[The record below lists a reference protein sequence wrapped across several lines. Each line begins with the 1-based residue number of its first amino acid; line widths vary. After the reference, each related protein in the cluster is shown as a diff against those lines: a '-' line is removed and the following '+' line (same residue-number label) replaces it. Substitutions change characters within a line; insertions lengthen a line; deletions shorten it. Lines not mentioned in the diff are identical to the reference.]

1 MAHIYIESKT
11 DTSVVLVLDD
21 LDGEWGNGTRTTT
34 WYLGHPNGSR
44 PTATSFY
51 VWKPGEDIGNYASA
65 GGDVEFTGLEPDTK
79 YYVLCEVYH
88 GSNMLGEFEGEFVTD
103 EAGGDWEG
111 PDQPLDVEKWD
122 WSATAERSQAWR
134 SLILPRLYPIEQN
147 FSHNVW
153 NALVD
158 KMSEVRSASGTYAWD
173 GSHASHTDTKMN
185 SQPYELTAVKF
196 NSLRNN
202 LNLLCDYRGVGRPDI
217 PFVYSENRNYPVLAS
232 YFLTIATF
240 INKCIDGY

>member
-21 LDGEWGNGTRTTT
+21 LDDEWGNGTRTTA
-34 WYLGHPNGSR
+34 WYLGHPNGGM
-44 PTATSFY
+44 PTVTSFY
-51 VWKPGEDIGNYASA
+51 VWKPGKDIEDHAMA
-65 GGDVEFTGLEPDTK
+65 GGDVEFTGLEPDTQ

-88 GSNMLGEFEGEFVTD
+88 GSTKLGEFEGEFVTD
-103 EAGGDWEG
+103 EEGGDWEE
-111 PDQPLDVEKWD
+111 PDQPLDIEKWD
-122 WSATAERSQAWR
+122 WSATNERLKAFY
-134 SLILPRLYPIEQN
+134 SLVAPRAYPMEQN

-158 KMSEVRSASGTYAWD
+158 KVSEVRSASGTYAWD
-173 GSHASHTDTKMN
+173 DSHASLYDTQMH
-185 SQPYELTAVKF
+185 SEPYELTAVKF

-202 LNLLCDYRGVGRPDI
+202 LNLLCDYRGVERPDI
-217 PFVYSENRNYPVLAS
+217 PFVYSMNKIYTVDAI
-232 YFLTIATF
+232 YFLNIATF